1 MTEKPTSPVVAIER
15 WVAAHARLAATRP
28 DYRSFEAWLEKH
40 GCWWTRRHVLLPQ
53 YVKEQS
59 RECYLN
65 AWQLRGR
72 LKHQSALSYC
82 EGIVFVEGMFMPV
95 WHGWLVDEE
104 GAVVD
109 PSVDQVQPFAYL
121 GHAFERTFAHRAWI
135 ELRSKE
141 LIGIVGNAWA
151 LKSVSVVEY
160 LDNYAAQQQGGAIHA

>member
-1 MTEKPTSPVVAIER
+1 MTESDNPRHAIQQ
-15 WVAAHARLAATRP
+15 WVAAHTRLAATRP
-28 DYRSFEAWLEKH
+28 DYRSFEAWLATY
-40 GCWWTRRHVLLPQ
+40 GRWWNQRHVLLDR

-72 LKHQSALSYC
+72 LRHDSPLSYC

-95 WHGWLVDEE
+95 WHGWLSDAH
-104 GAVVD
+104 GNVVD
-109 PSVDQVQPFAYL
+109 PSVNQQRRFAYL
-121 GHAFERTFAHRAWI
+121 GLEFDRTFAHRAWI

-151 LKSVSVVEY
+151 LKSVNVVQY
-160 LDNYAAQQQGGAIHA
+160 LDTISKEREAS